1 MLVHGKGDNRPRP
14 SLAQGEIALV
24 VAKVTA
30 RLLKMNGYGIMY
42 LGLYAIGTKI
52 LIQIVSIFGFNY
64 VCMEHLPDLSFAGR
78 HLDQLAQL
86 RKGLI
91 IGPSVPDAGLSG
103 GLQSRH
109 KS

>member
-1 MLVHGKGDNRPRP
+1 MLVHRKGDNRPRL
-14 SLAQGEIALV
+14 SLALGEIALL
-24 VAKVTA
+24 VAKIA
-30 RLLKMNGYGIMY
+30 GRLLKMNGYGIVY

-52 LIQIVSIFGFNY
+52 LMQIVSILGLNY
-64 VCMEHLPDLSFAGR
+64 VCMEHLPHLRFAGR
-78 HLDQLAQL
+78 HLDEIAQL

-91 IGPSVPDAGLSG
+91 IDPSVPDTGLGG